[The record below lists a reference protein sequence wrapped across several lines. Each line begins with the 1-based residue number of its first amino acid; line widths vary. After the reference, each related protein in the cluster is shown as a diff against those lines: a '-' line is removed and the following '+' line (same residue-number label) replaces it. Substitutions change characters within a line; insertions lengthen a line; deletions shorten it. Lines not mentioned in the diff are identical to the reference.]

1 MCTDVHV
8 HERASS
14 FSKHASVFCRHVCT
28 YMCEWCGSCVF
39 VVRLEVR
46 VCVGGFHIYVT
57 AMVMKRTTTL
67 HNFDVEKN
75 GVTARRRR
83 RVSHE
88 IKKRQ
93 LVSAHLTPTR
103 KKLELRKTN
112 ERGT

>member
-1 MCTDVHV
+1 
-8 HERASS
+8 
-14 FSKHASVFCRHVCT
+14 
-28 YMCEWCGSCVF
+28 MCEWCGSCMF

-57 AMVMKRTTTL
+57 AMVMKRRTTTL

-103 KKLELRKTN
+103 KKLELGKTN